1 MNLAEALNSALPELP
16 VHQARTKRLP
26 KLDPKLI
33 AKQQIEDGAPIIVA
47 NMRGTTDLYRFSL
60 EQWELIQLFDGVRDY
75 PEIAREFKR
84 KVGIEYS
91 PDDIHEFAANMG
103 DRLW

>member
-33 AKQQIEDGAPIIVA
+33 AKQQIEDGAPVIVA

-75 PEIAREFKR
+75 PQIAKKFNR
-84 KVGIEYS
+84 KFGLNIRPTTSASS
-91 PDDIHEFAANMG
+91 PPI
-103 DRLW
+103 

>member
-33 AKQQIEDGAPIIVA
+33 AKQQIEDGTPVIVA
-47 NMRGTTDLYRFSL
+47 NMRGTTDLYRFSP

-75 PEIAREFKR
+75 PQIAEEFKR
-84 KVGIEYS
+84 KIGVEYS
-91 PDDIHEFAANMG
+91 PEDI
-103 DRLW
+103 R

>member
-75 PEIAREFKR
+75 PQIAESSSGRSGSSTR
-84 KVGIEYS
+84 PTTSTSS
-91 PDDIHEFAANMG
+91 PPT
-103 DRLW
+103 